1 MSSSY
6 HNETQKIKFFTVNC
20 LSPLLNLQAAAK
32 LCKLLPD
39 QKKQVRKKRGKKQR
53 EKKLIEGKE
62 RDGKNPATFFFYHQT
77 LLLLLLLPS
86 NN

>member
-1 MSSSY
+1 M
-6 HNETQKIKFFTVNC
+6 TQKKIIFTVNC
-20 LSPLLNLQAAAK
+20 LSPLLNLQAGAK
-32 LCKLLPD
+32 LCKLLPG
-39 QKKQVRKKRGKKQR
+39 QKKQKGKIEKKKQR

-62 RDGKNPATFFFYHQT
+62 RHGKNPATFFFYHRT